1 MKEYENR
8 EMLETAPVNL
18 ILIAISAIVFAAGA
32 MNIPGIPSRDWI
44 YMRGALYAPLLLKGQ
59 GFYRILTA
67 VFIHADTMHLFNN
80 LIVQFAGGNL
90 LEKKIGHVRYA
101 LVFLLSGIAGNL
113 VSVAADFVT
122 GSFGFS
128 VGASGAVFGVLGAMI
143 FLIVRQRDRSGRY
156 RSLLLR
162 TGLMTAYL
170 LLSGWRNPS
179 INQAAHAGGLA
190 AGFVLCALMMHGR
203 SEVDLE
209 ELLR

>member
-1 MKEYENR
+1 MEENKTR
-8 EMLETAPVNL
+8 DMLESAPVNTV
-18 ILIAISAIVFAAGA
+18 LIAVSVLVFAAGA
-32 MNIPGIPSRDWI
+32 MNIPGFPGREWI

-67 VFIHADTMHLFNN
+67 VFIHADTVHLFNN
-80 LIVQFAGGNL
+80 MIVQFAGGNL
-90 LEKKIGHVRYA
+90 LEKKIGHFRYA
-101 LVFLLSGIAGNL
+101 LVYLLSGAAGNL
-113 VSVAADFVT
+113 VSIAADLMT

-143 FLIVRQRDRSGRY
+143 FLIVRQRDRTGSY

-170 LLSGWRNPS
+170 LFSGWHNPS
-179 INQAAHAGGLA
+179 INQAAHAGGLL
-190 AGFVLCALMMHGR
+190 AGFLLCAVLMHGR
-203 SEVDLE
+203 REVDLN